1 MSQKDAVHHAV
12 KNALVKDGWTI
23 LADPYTIVYGRTQLY
38 ADLCAERRD
47 EDDIADVIVIE
58 VKSFR
63 GASPMYEFHLALGQ
77 YIGYRDLL
85 EELGKP
91 YRVYL
96 ALTSEAYETV
106 FDIEAIQVIS
116 ARQRVR
122 LLIVDA
128 EREEVKAW
136 IE

>member
-63 GASPMYEFHLALGQ
+63 GASPM
-77 YIGYRDLL
+77 
-85 EELGKP
+85 
-91 YRVYL
+91 
-96 ALTSEAYETV
+96 TV
-106 FDIEAIQVIS
+106 FDIEAIQIIS